1 MTSPVR
7 LPTPIDEPVTE
18 EEEKAVAESREWLKH
33 NTGIPHRCWLK
44 WGSRKKKSTVIVNR
58 SERVLIPPPNELI
71 IA

>member
-1 MTSPVR
+1 
-7 LPTPIDEPVTE
+7 
-18 EEEKAVAESREWLKH
+18 
-33 NTGIPHRCWLK
+33 LK